1 MRQVNRRL
9 KETIT
14 LSKNNVLQ
22 PNFKL
27 SFLLPHYWLTW
38 LGVFTLYSISWLPF
52 KLQLAMGRILGRL
65 IFKIASKRRHVA
77 LTNLRLCFPDKDEK
91 TLQGILKKNF
101 ENTGIALFETG
112 MGWWWPTWRVARK
125 VKVTGA
131 QHINKA
137 QADGYGVLAL
147 GMHNL
152 SLEMCARG
160 AGIENPLV
168 IFYRPHNNP
177 LMEFFQHRGRARSN
191 KYMLGK
197 RDVKGLLR
205 ALHEKEACAYLPD
218 QDYGRNKSLFVPFFA
233 VKETATTTG
242 TLIFARKKNTK
253 TVMLIPRR
261 NADDSGYT
269 LEVSP
274 PLQNFPTDNDEQ
286 DLIKI
291 NQELEKAIM
300 VQPEQYMWLHRRFK
314 TRPNPD
320 DVSFYK

>member
-1 MRQVNRRL
+1 M
-9 KETIT
+9 
-14 LSKNNVLQ
+14 SKNKVLQ

-38 LGVFTLYSISWLPF
+38 LGVFILYSISWLPF
-52 KLQLAMGRILGRL
+52 KLQLAIGRLLGRL
-65 IFKIASKRRHVA
+65 IFKIASKRKHVA
-77 LTNLRLCFPDKDEK
+77 LTNLRLCFPEKDEQ
-91 TLQGILKKNF
+91 TLQEILKKNF

-131 QHINKA
+131 HHIHDA
-137 QADGYGVLAL
+137 QAQGYGVLAL

-160 AGIENPLV
+160 AGIEQPLV

-253 TVMLIPRR
+253 TVMMIPRR
-261 NADDSGYT
+261 NTDDSGYT
-269 LEVSP
+269 LEISA
-274 PLQNFPTDNDEQ
+274 PLENFPTDNDER

-314 TRPNPD
+314 TRPNPED
-320 DVSFYK
+320 ISLYK

>member
-1 MRQVNRRL
+1 LRQVNRRL

-65 IFKIASKRRHVA
+65 IFKIASKRKHVA
-77 LTNLRLCFPDKDEK
+77 LTNLRLCFPDKDEQ

-125 VKVTGA
+125 VKVIGA

-269 LEVSP
+269 LEVSA